1 VKHRNITSLIL
12 VGALCTTLAIPTFV
26 KGELKPLQSKDLQTT
41 SIGYEIKHWSRQYID
56 QLLENYDVESIFFE
70 KDLNEAIK
78 KEDFQNLVK
87 LVIDKD
93 YDRCPDTTSREAVV
107 HELTKL
113 WAEETGKELKNIP
126 VIKMLIYSDTHEI
139 DPKYSHS
146 VTVAYMCDIAKG
158 RGAGVFDPKSD
169 VTYGELAA
177 LINNTVK
184 AIGKE
189 LNTGEKPVE
198 EGRFETRASYKI
210 EDDKVVFD
218 FQLINHYPEQKQLM
232 FGSGQQ
238 FELIITD
245 EKGEEVYR
253 YSDDKVFT
261 LAIVYK
267 DINPGESLKWQDEWD
282 MRNKDGEK
290 LESGKYKAEIR
301 VIAIQEDDDQKIDKS
316 QLTTVMSFVL
326 NNESQEQ
333 EIKDKKIIQ
342 ADKAKEIIEDIAD
355 KVIGAISQKD
365 GKLIS
370 EFVHPV
376 KGVRFTPYTHVSL
389 ENDVVFNKEEISDFF
404 TNQEYYL
411 WGYYDGI
418 GEPISLTPSQYYD
431 RFIYSKDFMN
441 VEEVGYNEVL
451 SYGNMLENQFEVYDN
466 AIVVEYYFPG
476 ISPDF
481 GGMDWES
488 LRLVFKQYGDSW
500 YLVGIIH
507 NQWTI

>member
-1 VKHRNITSLIL
+1 MIII
-12 VGALCTTLAIPTFV
+12 GALCTVLVIPTFV
-26 KGELKPLQSKDLQTT
+26 MGGFHTMESKET
-41 SIGYEIKHWSRQYID
+41 IPIRYEIKHWSRQYID

-78 KEDFQNLVK
+78 KEDFQKLVK

-93 YDRCPDTTSREAVV
+93 YDRSPETTSREAVV

-113 WAEETGKELKNIP
+113 WAEETGKELKDIP
-126 VIKMLIYSDTHEI
+126 VIQMLIYSDTHEI
-139 DPKYSHS
+139 NPKYTHS
-146 VTVAYMCDIAKG
+146 ITVAYMYDIAKG
-158 RGAGVFDPKSD
+158 RGTEVFDPKSD

-184 AIGKE
+184 AIEKE
-189 LNTGEKPVE
+189 LTSAEKPVK
-198 EGRFETRASYKI
+198 EGRFETKANYKI

-253 YSDDKVFT
+253 CSDDKVFT
-261 LAIVYK
+261 LALEYK

-282 MRNKDGEK
+282 MTNKDGEK
-290 LESGKYKAEIR
+290 LESGKYKAKIR
-301 VIAIQEDDDQKIDKS
+301 IIAIQEDNQEIDKS
-316 QLTTVMSFVL
+316 QLTTVVNFAL
-326 NNESQEQ
+326 NNQSQEQ
-333 EIKDKKIIQ
+333 EIEDRNIIQ
-342 ADKAKEIIEDIAD
+342 TEKAKEIIEDIAN
-355 KVIGAISQKD
+355 KVIGAISEKD

-376 KGVRFTPYTHVSL
+376 KGIRFTPYTHVSL
-389 ENDVVFNKEEISDFF
+389 KDDVVFDKEEVSNFF

-411 WGYYDGI
+411 WGNYDGT
-418 GEPISLTPSQYYD
+418 GDPISLTPSQYYD

-441 VEEVGYNEVL
+441 AKEVGYNEVL
-451 SYGNMLENQFEVYDN
+451 SYGNMLENQFEVYNN
-466 AIVVEYYFPG
+466 AIIVEYYFPG
-476 ISPDF
+476 INPDY
-481 GGMDWES
+481 GGIDWES
-488 LRLVFKQYGDSW
+488 LRLVFEQYEDCW